1 MRSLWFAG
9 PGKLEWREV
18 PRPRLAGE
26 SDALVRPV
34 IAARCAIDRLIVTGE
49 SPLTGPFP
57 IGHEAVGRVV
67 ETGSA
72 VTRVSV
78 GDYVVI
84 SPNIACGHC
93 DRCLR
98 GRTAHCRSTPPGAAY
113 GFPAGGNWGGL
124 YDDLVRVPA
133 ADAML
138 TPIPGGTAA
147 TVADLAE
154 FVVAGDTLGLGY
166 EIIPGRLA
174 EGRDRILVLGWAE
187 HGLYQAAFATALGA
201 ADVLYVDDD
210 PVNRRLAE
218 TMGARVA
225 PGPPDRS
232 HGRFDLVVAATPDP
246 VWLRRAFHL
255 LEPEGVVD
263 SIGGFAD
270 PTLPAWAMYG
280 LSAVLRVYRGNH
292 GPDSV
297 KATVDAVAR
306 RLVRPSTVYSGLVDW
321 EDIPAAM
328 TGPGR
333 KPVAVRAG
341 VL

>member
-18 PRPRLAGE
+18 PEPRLE
-26 SDALVRPV
+26 SDSAALVRPV
-34 IAARCAIDRLIVTGE
+34 VASRCAIDRLIVAGE
-49 SPLTGPFP
+49 SPLTDPFP

-67 ETGSA
+67 ETGAA

-78 GDYVVI
+78 GDHVVI

-98 GRTAHCRSTPPGAAY
+98 GRNAHCRSTPPGAAY
-113 GFPAGGNWGGL
+113 GFPTGGNWGGL

-138 TPIPGGTAA
+138 TPIPGDRDTGT
-147 TVADLAE
+147 DLAE
-154 FVVAGDTLGLGY
+154 FVVAADTLGLGH
-166 EIIPGRLA
+166 EIMTDRRA

-187 HGLYQAAFATALGA
+187 HGLFQVAFATALDA
-201 ADVLYVDDD
+201 PEVLYVDDD
-210 PVNRRLAE
+210 PANRRLAE
-218 TMGARVA
+218 TMGARAV
-225 PGPPDRS
+225 PGPPDRAL
-232 HGRFDLVVAATPDP
+232 GRFDLVVAATPDLA
-246 VWLRRAFHL
+246 WLRRAFHL

-280 LSAVLRVYRGNH
+280 LSTTLRVYRGNH

-297 KATVDAVAR
+297 NATIDAITQHKVT
-306 RLVRPSTVYSGLVDW
+306 PSTVYSDLIDW
-321 EDIPAAM
+321 EDIPTAM
-328 TGPGR
+328 TEPSR
-333 KPVAVRAG
+333 KPVAVRRTA
-341 VL
+341 